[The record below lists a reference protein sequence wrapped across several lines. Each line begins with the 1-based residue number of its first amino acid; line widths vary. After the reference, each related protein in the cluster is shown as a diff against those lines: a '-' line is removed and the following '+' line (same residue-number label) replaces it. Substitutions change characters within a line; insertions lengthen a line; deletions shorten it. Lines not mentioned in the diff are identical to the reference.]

1 MKNNM
6 NQDSLFRGV
15 YHTGDLSSATFLLTG
30 GAGFIGSNI
39 TRYLYEHNVGKLIIL
54 DNLSNGYMSNIEKYL
69 GENIQFVEGDI
80 LDLDLLNELFKGV
93 DYVIH
98 QAALGSVPRS
108 IRTPLITHDANV
120 NGFLNVLEASRLND
134 VKRVVYASSS
144 SVYGDSQRLP
154 KVEYEVGN
162 CLSPYAVSKRTKEEY
177 GAVYN
182 RVYGLK
188 TVGLRYFNVYGPNQ
202 SPNGPYAAVL
212 PLFMEA
218 MLNGNSPII
227 HGDGGQTRD
236 FTFVENAVQANIRGC
251 FTEEPD
257 AFGESYNIAVSDRTT
272 IFDLFKIIKTY
283 LSLDIEPNYTD
294 PRPGDIRDSLADI
307 SKAEKLLGYYPK
319 YNFKEGLEYT
329 IDWYKENIFS
339 MEKK

>member
-1 MKNNM
+1 MS
-6 NQDSLFRGV
+6 QDSLFRGV
-15 YHTGDLSSATFLLTG
+15 YHEGDLSSSTFLLTG

-39 TRYLYEHNVGKLIIL
+39 TRYLFENNVGKLIIL

-69 GENIQFVEGDI
+69 GDNIEFVKGDI
-80 LDLDLLNELFKGV
+80 LDFELLDKLFKGV
-93 DYVIH
+93 DFVIH

-108 IRTPLITHDANV
+108 IKTPLITNNANV
-120 NGFLNVLEASRLND
+120 NGFLNVLEAARLND

-144 SVYGDSQRLP
+144 SIYGDSKSLP
-154 KVEYEVGN
+154 KVESKIGN
-162 CLSPYAVSKRTKEEY
+162 CLSPYAVSKKTKEEY
-177 GAVYN
+177 AAVYH

-188 TVGLRYFNVYGPNQ
+188 TIGLRYFNVFGPNQ

-218 MLNGNSPII
+218 MLNDKSPII

-251 FTEEPD
+251 FTQEEE
-257 AFGESYNIAVSDRTT
+257 AFGEPYNIAVSERTT
-272 IFDLFKIIKTY
+272 ILDLFKIIKSY
-283 LSLDIEPNYTD
+283 LSLDMEPNFTE
-294 PRPGDIRDSLADI
+294 PRSGDIRDSLADI
-307 SKAEKLLGYYPK
+307 SKATNLLGYKPN

-339 MEKK
+339 MEK